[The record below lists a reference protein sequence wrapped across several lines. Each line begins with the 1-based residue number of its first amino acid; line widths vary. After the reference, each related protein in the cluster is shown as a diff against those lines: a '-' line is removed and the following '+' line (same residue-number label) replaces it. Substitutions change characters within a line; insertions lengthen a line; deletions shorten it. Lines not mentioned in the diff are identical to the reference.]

1 VIPSGATEAVL
12 RITAER
18 NAPLGKG
25 PLYVAATTRDSG
37 KVGYGDVRVSS
48 QLIEIEVAEPFV
60 ELASEPTSVRR
71 GGRATVSFKV
81 TPKSPFEGEAEV
93 KLLGLPK
100 GVSLAGPSP
109 KITKDAKQID
119 FTVEATDE
127 ALLGPVSGLE
137 CELILKVSDQE
148 IRQRA
153 GKGTLRIDP
162 RL

>member
-1 VIPSGATEAVL
+1 
-12 RITAER
+12 
-18 NAPLGKG
+18 
-25 PLYVAATTRDSG
+25 
-37 KVGYGDVRVSS
+37 
-48 QLIEIEVAEPFV
+48 
-60 ELASEPTSVRR
+60 
-71 GGRATVSFKV
+71 
-81 TPKSPFEGEAEV
+81 V